1 MKAILPILGI
11 ILLVSYVSFF
21 AGRVKGGHDLEQI
34 AQHVARYV
42 ESNCSN
48 ISDGLYPIIELPGS
62 MEFAASTDNTDEWGV
77 SLAVTDDA
85 TLVAAQLIYKGQYLE
100 EPIVFRCR

>member
-1 MKAILPILGI
+1 MKAIIPILGI
-11 ILLVSYVSFF
+11 ILLVSFVTFY
-21 AGRVKGGHDLEQI
+21 AGRVKGRHDLEQI

-48 ISDGLYPIIELPGS
+48 ISDGLYPVIELPGS
-62 MEFAASTDNTDEWGV
+62 MEFAASTDNAAEWWV

-85 TLVAAQLIYKGQYLE
+85 TLVAAQLIYKGRGLE
-100 EPIVFRCR
+100 EPLVFRCR